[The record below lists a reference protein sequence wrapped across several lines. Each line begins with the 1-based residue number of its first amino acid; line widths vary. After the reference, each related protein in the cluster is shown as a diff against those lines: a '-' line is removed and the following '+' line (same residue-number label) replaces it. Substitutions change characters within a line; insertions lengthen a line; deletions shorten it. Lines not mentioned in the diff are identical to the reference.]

1 MSEIIGNK
9 LKKILKRKGINA
21 KEFGEMIGK
30 SELRVYQY
38 YNATK
43 FDSDQIIE
51 FSNIF
56 KVPITYWFDD
66 DCQLNQSI
74 VNGDGSA
81 ASVYGNA
88 TAGIMADQN
97 KEIEHLM
104 QLLSEIERLIQVL
117 MNKKYG
123 TEFKNVGNL
132 WNLHLVCVPSDC

>member
-30 SELRVYQY
+30 SGQRVYQY

-97 KEIEHLM
+97 KEIEHLK
-104 QLLSEIERLIQVL
+104 QLLSEKERLIQVL
-117 MNKKYG
+117 MNK
-123 TEFKNVGNL
+123 
-132 WNLHLVCVPSDC
+132 

>member
-9 LKKILKRKGINA
+9 LKKILKRKGITP
-21 KEFGEMIGK
+21 KEFGGMIGK
-30 SELRVYQY
+30 SEQRIYQY

-97 KEIEHLM
+97 KEIEHLK
-104 QLLSEIERLIQVL
+104 QLLSEKERLIQVL
-117 MNKKYG
+117 MNK
-123 TEFKNVGNL
+123 
-132 WNLHLVCVPSDC
+132 

>member
-30 SELRVYQY
+30 SEQRVYQY

-56 KVPITYWFDD
+56 KVPISYWFDEVSSI
-66 DCQLNQSI
+66 NQSI

-81 ASVYGNA
+81 SSVYGDA
-88 TAGIMADQN
+88 TVGELADKD
-97 KEIEHLM
+97 KEIEHLK
-104 QLLSEIERLIQVL
+104 QLLEEKERTIQIL
-117 MNKKYG
+117 MDKNKR
-123 TEFKNVGNL
+123 
-132 WNLHLVCVPSDC
+132 

>member
-30 SELRVYQY
+30 SEH
-38 YNATK
+38 
-43 FDSDQIIE
+43 SDQIIE

-97 KEIEHLM
+97 KEIEHLK
-104 QLLSEIERLIQVL
+104 QLLSEKERLIQVL
-117 MNKKYG
+117 MNK
-123 TEFKNVGNL
+123 
-132 WNLHLVCVPSDC
+132 

>member
-30 SELRVYQY
+30 SEQRVYQY

-81 ASVYGNA
+81 GWFMSD
-88 TAGIMADQN
+88 I
-97 KEIEHLM
+97 I
-104 QLLSEIERLIQVL
+104 SISRII
-117 MNKKYG
+117 
-123 TEFKNVGNL
+123 NL
-132 WNLHLVCVPSDC
+132 NLHRYGSGGFECQVPLLPGS

>member
-30 SELRVYQY
+30 SEQRVYQY

-74 VNGDGSA
+74 VNGME
-81 ASVYGNA
+81 VP
-88 TAGIMADQN
+88 
-97 KEIEHLM
+97 
-104 QLLSEIERLIQVL
+104 LLYMVMPL
-117 MNKKYG
+117 
-123 TEFKNVGNL
+123 
-132 WNLHLVCVPSDC
+132 LVSWQIRIRR